1 MNLATIIAFVKK
13 KKKNTSAILL
23 FIKSKCHLYIY
34 IYISKNC
41 ASILPSISIGK
52 IAIKHGISTLS
63 VALHKRIVRD
73 SYVAENTFIISRSI
87 RICRRCEKKLCEK
100 SGIATLADI
109 FLPRTYY
116 RGTGNIIFSSRA
128 PYARLSYSPR
138 PVSC

>member
-1 MNLATIIAFVKK
+1 MIANRDQIKSNQMNLATIIVFVKK
-13 KKKNTSAILL
+13 KKKNTSVVLL
-23 FIKSKCHLYIY
+23 FLKSKFRLYIY
-34 IYISKNC
+34 Q
-41 ASILPSISIGK
+41 PISIGK
-52 IAIKHGISTLS
+52 IEHRIITLS
-63 VALHKRIVRD
+63 MALHKRTVRD
-73 SYVAENTFIISRSI
+73 SYVAENTFIISRGI
-87 RICRRCEKKLCEK
+87 RICRKCEKKLCEK